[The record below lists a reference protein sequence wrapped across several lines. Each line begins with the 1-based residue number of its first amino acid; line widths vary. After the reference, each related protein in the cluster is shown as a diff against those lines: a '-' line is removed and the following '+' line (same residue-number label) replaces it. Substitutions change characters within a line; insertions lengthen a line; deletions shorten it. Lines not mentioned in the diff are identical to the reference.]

1 MDKTNVTNDN
11 DQIPVIKISSIQ
23 AHLKPIKNNVVA
35 RSGSLPAQQ
44 PNEEQEVVVEP
55 AEAIE

>member
-1 MDKTNVTNDN
+1 
-11 DQIPVIKISSIQ
+11 VIKISSIQ